1 MGSSTRAGAGWA
13 DGRMNGTE
21 KLQLILNCMHVR
33 ISHLASRPH
42 PRWQWRAWVPTGK
55 VARCSA
61 PPTLLSPAAAGHG
74 VVVALEILRG
84 RDKRGNP
91 RTD

>member
-42 PRWQWRAWVPTGK
+42 PRWQWRAWVPTGNGT
-55 VARCSA
+55 V
-61 PPTLLSPAAAGHG
+61 TLLFSSGAARPAMASSSP
-74 VVVALEILRG
+74 
-84 RDKRGNP
+84 
-91 RTD
+91 